1 MKSDYVIMCGGFG
14 SRLKP
19 FTYMIPKPFLT
30 TNNISPFEYSLSSIL
45 QNKKIGK
52 IFVTAFYKKKFIKK
66 IIDHKKKKIKKIE
79 LVIEEEPLGTAGC
92 LRLIVKKSKC
102 SHIIVINGDLFA
114 KVNFS
119 KLIAEHEKKKTE
131 MTICI
136 KSHKIKIPYAVM
148 SKKKNLI
155 TFKEKPV
162 LNKKINTGI
171 YIIKKKF
178 LINFFKKE
186 KKLFV
191 DMDEVFNS
199 SKKINV
205 FDIGDKWIDIGHIN
219 DFKKAYNE
227 IKNW

>member
-1 MKSDYVIMCGGFG
+1 
-14 SRLKP
+14 
-19 FTYMIPKPFLT
+19 
-30 TNNISPFEYSLSSIL
+30 
-45 QNKKIGK
+45 
-52 IFVTAFYKKKFIKK
+52 
-66 IIDHKKKKIKKIE
+66 
-79 LVIEEEPLGTAGC
+79 
-92 LRLIVKKSKC
+92 
-102 SHIIVINGDLFA
+102 
-114 KVNFS
+114 
-119 KLIAEHEKKKTE
+119 

-191 DMDEVFNS
+191 NMDEVFNS

>member
-19 FTYMIPKPFLT
+19 FTYIIPKPFLT
-30 TNNISPFEYSLSSIL
+30 TNDISPFEYSLSNIL

-52 IFVTAFYKKKFIKK
+52 IFVTAFYKKTFIKK
-66 IIDHKKKKIKKIE
+66 IIDRKKKKIKKIE
-79 LVIEEEPLGTAGC
+79 LVVERQPLGTAGG
-92 LRLIVKKSKC
+92 LRLIINKSKC
-102 SHIIVINGDLFA
+102 NHIIVVNGDLFA

-119 KLIAEHEKKKTE
+119 KLITEHEKKKSD

-136 KSHKIKIPYAVM
+136 KSHKIRIPYAVM
-148 SKKKNLI
+148 SKQKNLI

-171 YIIKKKF
+171 YIFKKNF
-178 LINFFKKE
+178 LINFFKKN
-186 KKLFV
+186 KNSFIN
-191 DMDEVFNS
+191 MDEVIHTV
-199 SKKINV
+199 KKIDV

-219 DFKKAYNE
+219 DFKRAYNE